1 MRPTVA
7 TLNFT
12 DRKRI
17 EREFVRIVGGGNSQN
32 GFFCL
37 EKVDLTEFDFE
48 SGSELIL
55 ECYTSKYGY
64 HRFEIG
70 PIEGIDR
77 STRHPFHFGELASA
91 KFNIRI
97 VSTSSHAK
105 GRILGEAQG
114 ISVEIG
120 GRTPSLLPIDPT
132 ELDQNVW
139 NLDLD
144 GDTGPILLMNERLP
158 DYQQVALDNGFR
170 SVTMVVI
177 IERIGEWVLR
187 QINEGEADEY
197 TRKWARAFTALGHNP
212 DEVDSDNPTSMAEYP
227 KKLAKAFA
235 RSNSFF
241 DKYLTAIDRSER

>member
-17 EREFVRIVGGGNSQN
+17 EREFVRIVGGGNSSD
-32 GFFCL
+32 GYFCI
-37 EKVDLTEFDFE
+37 EKLDLAEFEFE
-48 SGSELIL
+48 PGSDLIV

-64 HRFEIG
+64 NRFEIG
-70 PIEGIDR
+70 SFENIDKSIR
-77 STRHPFHFGELASA
+77 YPFHFGELASA

-97 VSTSSHAK
+97 VSTNSDEK

-114 ISVEIG
+114 IAVEIG

-139 NLDLD
+139 NLQLD

-170 SVTMVVI
+170 SVTMVSI

-187 QINEGEADEY
+187 QINEGESDEY

-212 DEVDSDNPTSMAEYP
+212 EEVDSENEISVAEYP
-227 KKLAKAFA
+227 KKLAKSFA
-235 RSNSFF
+235 RSNAFF
-241 DKYLTAIDRSER
+241 DKYLVAIDRSER